1 MGILKKR
8 AFVQE
13 VLGAMQLHFIGDDIQ
28 GTTEIQEAR
37 SLSASSKF
45 QTVKWGMMC
54 FVLNKDI
61 ITMTKSGNDL
71 RIKLKEIW
79 QLNRM
84 DKELTGYLGQDLVT
98 QLEELTDPKYRA
110 SHALAELPSAAT
122 GKGQKRKGLAAVV
135 GKQKKGERFA
145 GMVPGT
151 I

>member
-79 QLNRM
+79 QLTGM
-84 DKELTGYLGQDLVT
+84 DKEFKDYLGQVLVT
-98 QLEELTDPKYRA
+98 QLEELTDPKYQA
-110 SHALAELPSAAT
+110 SHAVAELPVAAT
-122 GKGQKRKGLAAVV
+122 GNGQKRKAPAAVG
-135 GKQKKGERFA
+135 GKKSEEG
-145 GMVPGT
+145 
-151 I
+151 

>member
-61 ITMTKSGNDL
+61 ITMTKSGNDV

-79 QLNRM
+79 QL
-84 DKELTGYLGQDLVT
+84 TGDGQGVQGLFGPSLGD
-98 QLEELTDPKYRA
+98 
-110 SHALAELPSAAT
+110 AA
-122 GKGQKRKGLAAVV
+122 
-135 GKQKKGERFA
+135 
-145 GMVPGT
+145 
-151 I
+151 